1 MGNSTIVAQAT
12 PSGRSGVAVIRI
24 SGPNAFLY
32 AKKLSQFSKKTP
44 HHTVRLLPIYDSNQ
58 QVIDKAIFTFFK
70 SPRSYTGEDVVEIS
84 CHGNP
89 HISESIIETIRS
101 LGASMA
107 EPGEYTK
114 RAFLNGK
121 MDLSQAESV
130 ALLISSRSKDAALH
144 QLNNING
151 AISKKIKTIRKELML
166 SLSSLEFELDV
177 SEDIDTLKT
186 TIRKS
191 LKYINNNIL
200 HVNALVRSHARGSVY
215 SSGIRVVI
223 AGAPNVGK
231 STLSNRLLGADRSI
245 VNKTAGT
252 TRDTISAEITIAGAP
267 ITIVDTAGIRPTSNK
282 TEEAG
287 VNRAVS
293 EIARSNLVLSVFT
306 HKTQA
311 IDNIEDSE
319 RIMVYN
325 KEDEKK
331 YSGSDKN
338 VIAVSALKNTGIKK
352 LFSAIEKKINSAL
365 PYSEDTLINTE
376 RQKSALEDCLVFL
389 NKSKEHLESGG
400 ASLEL
405 ATVDIRSAIDSL
417 DAFLGKVTT
426 EDILDQVFSSFC
438 VGK

>member
-1 MGNSTIVAQAT
+1 MSLGELEYELD
-12 PSGRSGVAVIRI
+12 I
-24 SGPNAFLY
+24 SEIDNN
-32 AKKLSQFSKKTP
+32 K
-44 HHTVRLLPIYDSNQ
+44 N
-58 QVIDKAIFTFFK
+58 VIDKAEKNIKKTINDMEKLIKTHNK
-70 SPRSYTGEDVVEIS
+70 S
-84 CHGNP
+84 
-89 HISESIIETIRS
+89 SIITD
-101 LGASMA
+101 GA
-107 EPGEYTK
+107 
-114 RAFLNGK
+114 R
-121 MDLSQAESV
+121 V
-130 ALLISSRSKDAALH
+130 AI
-144 QLNNING
+144 
-151 AISKKIKTIRKELML
+151 
-166 SLSSLEFELDV
+166 V
-177 SEDIDTLKT
+177 
-186 TIRKS
+186 
-191 LKYINNNIL
+191 
-200 HVNALVRSHARGSVY
+200 
-215 SSGIRVVI
+215 
-223 AGAPNVGK
+223 GAPNVGK

-252 TRDTISAEITIAGAP
+252 TRDTISADITIAGAP
-267 ITIVDTAGIRPTSNK
+267 ITIVDTAGIRPTSDK

-293 EIARSNLVLSVFT
+293 EIERANLVLSVFT
-306 HKTQA
+306 HNTQA
-311 IDNIEDSE
+311 IDNVEDKE
-319 RIMVYN
+319 QIMVYN

>member
-1 MGNSTIVAQAT
+1 M
-12 PSGRSGVAVIRI
+12 
-24 SGPNAFLY
+24 
-32 AKKLSQFSKKTP
+32 
-44 HHTVRLLPIYDSNQ
+44 
-58 QVIDKAIFTFFK
+58 
-70 SPRSYTGEDVVEIS
+70 
-84 CHGNP
+84 
-89 HISESIIETIRS
+89 
-101 LGASMA
+101 
-107 EPGEYTK
+107 
-114 RAFLNGK
+114 
-121 MDLSQAESV
+121 
-130 ALLISSRSKDAALH
+130 
-144 QLNNING
+144 
-151 AISKKIKTIRKELML
+151 
-166 SLSSLEFELDV
+166 
-177 SEDIDTLKT
+177 
-186 TIRKS
+186 
-191 LKYINNNIL
+191 
-200 HVNALVRSHARGSVY
+200 RSHARGSVY
-215 SSGIRVVI
+215 SSGIRWLLPV
-223 AGAPNVGK
+223 PNVGK
-231 STLSNRLLGADRSI
+231 STLSNRLLGTDRSI

-252 TRDTISAEITIAGAP
+252 TRDTISADITIAGAP
-267 ITIVDTAGIRPTSNK
+267 ITIVDTAGIRPTTNK

-293 EIARSNLVLSVFT
+293 EIERSNLVLSVFT
-306 HKTQA
+306 HNIQA
-311 IDNIEDSE
+311 IDNVEDKE
-319 RIMVYN
+319 QILVYN

>member
-151 AISKKIKTIRKELML
+151 AISKKIKNIRKELIL

-177 SEDIDTLKT
+177 SEDIDTLKS

-191 LKYINNNIL
+191 LKYINNSIL
-200 HVNALVRSHARGSVY
+200 PVSYTHL
-215 SSGIRVVI
+215 
-223 AGAPNVGK
+223 
-231 STLSNRLLGADRSI
+231 TLP
-245 VNKTAGT
+245 T
-252 TRDTISAEITIAGAP
+252 T
-267 ITIVDTAGIRPTSNK
+267 
-282 TEEAG
+282 
-287 VNRAVS
+287 
-293 EIARSNLVLSVFT
+293 
-306 HKTQA
+306 
-311 IDNIEDSE
+311 
-319 RIMVYN
+319 
-325 KEDEKK
+325 
-331 YSGSDKN
+331 
-338 VIAVSALKNTGIKK
+338 
-352 LFSAIEKKINSAL
+352 
-365 PYSEDTLINTE
+365 PY
-376 RQKSALEDCLVFL
+376 V
-389 NKSKEHLESGG
+389 
-400 ASLEL
+400 
-405 ATVDIRSAIDSL
+405 
-417 DAFLGKVTT
+417 
-426 EDILDQVFSSFC
+426 
-438 VGK
+438 